1 MNSSEFRTEAR
12 GSLQGK
18 WGKAALIVLCYI
30 VVTFL
35 LYKVAGILGEFLSLL
50 VITIVEIPL
59 SFGFSINLFK
69 LFKDE
74 NVGVFD
80 FVSNAINNF
89 SRSWSITWR
98 MILKLLLPYII
109 LVVSIVLLGIAA
121 ASRNSSLLG
130 ILSVIMVVDSI
141 YFTMKSYYYQLAYV
155 VAADNPEMTGLEAVE
170 KSESLMQ
177 GRRFKLFCLQLSFI
191 GWIIL
196 GIIPFAIGLLWVIP
210 YMQFSVFAFYKNAL
224 SENA

>member
-18 WGKAALIVLCYI
+18 WGKSALIVLCYL

-35 LYKVAGILGEFLSLL
+35 LEKVAGILGDFLSSL
-50 VITIVEIPL
+50 VITIIEIPL
-59 SFGFSINLFK
+59 SFGFVINLFN
-69 LFKDE
+69 LFKNE

-80 FVSNAINNF
+80 FVNNSINNF

-98 MILKLLLPYII
+98 MILKLLLPCII
-109 LVVSIVLLGIAA
+109 LVVSIVLLGIAT
-121 ASRNSSLLG
+121 ASGNSSLLG
-130 ILSVIMVVDSI
+130 ILIVIMVVDSI
-141 YFTMKSYYYQLAYV
+141 YFTIKSYYYQLAYV
-155 VAADNPEMTGLEAVE
+155 VAADNPEMTGVEAIE

-196 GIIPFAIGLLWVIP
+196 GAIPFAIGLLWVIP

>member
-18 WGKAALIVLCYI
+18 WGKAALIVLCYL
-30 VVTFL
+30 VVTL
-35 LYKVAGILGEFLSLL
+35 LLEKVTGILGDFLSSL
-50 VITIVEIPL
+50 VITIIEIPL
-59 SFGFSINLFK
+59 SFGFVISVFK

-74 NVGVFD
+74 SVGFFD
-80 FVSNAINNF
+80 FISNAINNF
-89 SRSWSITWR
+89 SKSWSITWR
-98 MILKLLLPYII
+98 MILKLLLPCII
-109 LVVSIVLLGIAA
+109 LVISIVLLGITAA
-121 ASRNSSLLG
+121 TGNSSLFG
-130 ILSVIMVVDSI
+130 ILSVVIVVDSI
-141 YFTMKSYYYQLAYV
+141 YFTMKSYYYQLSFI

-196 GIIPFAIGLLWVIP
+196 GAIPIGIGLLWVLP
-210 YMQFSVFAFYKNAL
+210 YMQFSIYHFYKNAL
-224 SENA
+224 SENG